1 MNQYLHCRLAVA
13 AVVLFVVV
21 NATLMLSAPVHPG
34 SASRAET
41 GAVPAGA
48 PPAPAKLALLVGIN
62 DYKYSQQISPLAG
75 SINDVE
81 DMFQLLTTKF
91 EFPRENIVVLK
102 DAQATHAN
110 IIDAIRNHLI
120 AKAKPGDIVVFEF
133 SGHGSQMK
141 DTSGKE
147 ISGLDETIVPYD
159 SRDPAGKV
167 FDISGAELHGLLL
180 QLVQKTQNVTFI
192 LDSCHS
198 GTLVR
203 DAMAARERSIPPDTR
218 TPPPPPSYAVATRG
232 ITTLPDN
239 GAPLKYVLIAAATSK
254 ESAYEHVA
262 EGKDHG
268 ALTYF
273 LTQQLRGAKA
283 GATYRDVMDGVI
295 SNVTANYPAQHPQLE
310 GAEADQH
317 IFGDSSSLARTYV
330 LTEPIDSH
338 SAKLSVGQVE
348 GATVGSLYDVYPPGS
363 RKFAPPEQPLARV
376 RLTKVDAFESDAAI
390 VSSGKIAVA
399 SRAVERSHRYGTSKM
414 RVCLDHLDDSK
425 TLQSI
430 KDELQPFKQI
440 EVSNVP
446 SACHVHLRESQGKIQ
461 TLGADL
467 SVLSPP
473 LAASDPNAVKL
484 SVERLKSW
492 AKYFNVLSIS
502 NVRSGIDLRFT
513 LKASQTR
520 DPMARVG
527 KPDMGVLEGEK
538 LDAVLQNDS
547 DRDLYIAILDLSSDG
562 SISVVYPT
570 EQGAHEVLTPGAALT
585 RTFNTI
591 LPKGRTSVRDIL
603 KVFASYKPIDLSPLA
618 QGQIR
623 GAATPTDT
631 GDDPLGDLLTDS
643 VGATR
648 QVAPEPLNL
657 GTWTAVQR
665 VLLVKRKGT

>member
-1 MNQYLHCRLAVA
+1 MKKYWHWRLGIA
-13 AVVLFVVV
+13 ALVMFVVV
-21 NATLMLSAPVHPG
+21 NVSLMSSVPAQPGSDSRMKTEAAPAGSAP
-34 SASRAET
+34 S
-41 GAVPAGA
+41 
-48 PPAPAKLALLVGIN
+48 KLALLVGIN
-62 DYKYSQQISPLAG
+62 EYGNPQQVSPLAG

-81 DMFQLLTTKF
+81 DMLQVLTTKF
-91 EFPRENIVVLK
+91 EFPRENIKVLK
-102 DAQATHAN
+102 NADATHAN

-141 DTSGKE
+141 DTSGKK
-147 ISGLDETIVPYD
+147 ISGLDETLVPYD
-159 SRDPAGKV
+159 SRDPKGKV

-180 QLVQKTQNVTFI
+180 QLAQKTPNVTFI

-203 DAMAARERSIPPDTR
+203 DAARQRSIPADTR
-218 TPPPPPSYAVATRG
+218 KPPPPPSYAVETTRG
-232 ITTLPDN
+232 LGTMEN

-295 SNVTANYPAQHPQLE
+295 SNVTAIYPAQHPQLE

-317 IFGDSSSLARTYV
+317 VFGDSSSLARNYV
-330 LTEPIDSH
+330 LTSPIDSRQ
-338 SAKLSVGQVE
+338 SKLSIGQVE
-348 GATVGSLYDVYPPGS
+348 GATVGSLYDVYAPGS
-363 RKFAPPEQPLARV
+363 RKFAPPEQPVAHV
-376 RLTKVDAFESDAAI
+376 RLTKVDAFESEAGI
-390 VSSGKIAVA
+390 VSGGKIAPA
-399 SRAVERSHRYGTSKM
+399 SRAVERSHRYGNSRM
-414 RVCLDHLDDSK
+414 RICLDHLDDSK
-425 TLQSI
+425 VLRSI
-430 KDELQPFKQI
+430 RDALQPFKQI
-440 EVSNVP
+440 EVANVP
-446 SACHVHLRESQGKIQ
+446 VPCHLHLREVKGKIQ

-467 SVLSPP
+467 SALSPSIDVNNP
-473 LAASDPNAVKL
+473 AVVKL
-484 SVERLKSW
+484 SVERIKSW

-502 NVRSGIDLRFT
+502 NVRSGIDVRFT
-513 LKASQTR
+513 LKASKTR

-527 KPDMGVLEGEK
+527 KPDMGVWDGET

-562 SISVVYPT
+562 MIKVVYPS
-570 EQGAHEVLTPGAALT
+570 EQGAHEVLTPGATLT
-585 RTFNTI
+585 RTLVTS
-591 LPKGRTSVRDIL
+591 LPKGQTRVTDIL
-603 KVFASYKPIDLSPLA
+603 KVFASYKPIDLSPLV

-623 GAATPTDT
+623 GVPTDA
-631 GDDPLGDLLTDS
+631 GEPDPLGELLADS
-643 VGATR
+643 VGETR
-648 QVAPEPLNL
+648 QVAAQPLNL

-665 VLLVKRKGT
+665 VLVVKRKN